1 MDVVATFVTDR
12 EAAEA
17 MEPGVRTFDHPAQDA
32 EAAAMRRAPSGQDG
46 DDALGAEAI
55 AMRLRVVPSIA
66 LDDARLAPRATAA
79 PAHGRERGDERV
91 ELRDVIDVRGR
102 YLRDEWDAAC
112 VGDEVVL
119 GTRLAAIGWVR
130 SSFFPPR
137 TARTDA
143 LSTTV
148 QPWSSRPRRRSS
160 ASSTS
165 WSRCHTPVRCQRAK
179 RRQQVLP
186 EPQPI
191 CRGTIC
197 HGMPDRSTNK
207 MPVRMARSGIGG
219 RPCRWPR
226 RRRRAGINGASR
238 TQIAS
243 SIRSCAMPDRTKR
256 RGLVQEGRQ

>member
-12 EAAEA
+12 EAAKA
-17 MEPGVRTFDHPAQDA
+17 MEPGVRTFDHPSEDA
-32 EAAAMRRAPSGQDG
+32 EAAAMWRAPSRQDG

-55 AMRLRVVPSIA
+55 AVRLRVVPPIA
-66 LDDARLAPRATAA
+66 LDHARLAPRAPA
-79 PAHGRERGDERV
+79 PSADGGQGGDEGV
-91 ELRDVIDVRGR
+91 KLRDVIDVRGG
-102 YLRDEWDAAC
+102 YLRDERDAAC

-148 QPWSSRPRRRSS
+148 QRWSSRPRRRSS
-160 ASSTS
+160 AKSVSC
-165 WSRCHTPVRCQRAK
+165 SRCQTPVRCQRTR
-179 RRQQVLP
+179 RRQHVLP
-186 EPQPI
+186 EPHPI
-191 CRGTIC
+191 CRGSIC

-207 MPVRMARSGIGG
+207 IPVRIARSGIGV
-219 RPCRWPR
+219 RPCRCPR
-226 RRRRAGINGASR
+226 RRRRGGINGASR

-243 SIRSCAMPDRTKR
+243 SIRSCDMPDRTKR